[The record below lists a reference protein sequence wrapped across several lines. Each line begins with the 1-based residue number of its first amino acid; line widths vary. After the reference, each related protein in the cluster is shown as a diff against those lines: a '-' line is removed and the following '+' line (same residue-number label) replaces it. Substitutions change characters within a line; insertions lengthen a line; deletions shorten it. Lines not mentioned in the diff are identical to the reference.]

1 MQSPATAGS
10 RMKLHK
16 SSTKPGLT
24 GLMLGALGVVY
35 GDIGTSPLYALRE
48 AIRAAGNTATNDAR
62 VLGALSLIFWA
73 LLLIVTVK
81 YVLFIMRADHD
92 GEGGI
97 MALLALAREKIPSH
111 APLQL
116 PLVFIGL
123 AGTALFYGDGMI
135 TPAISVLSA
144 IEGLEVATPLLK
156 PVVVPLTLLVL
167 VGLFTFQHLGTA
179 RVGRLF
185 GPILL
190 IWFLVIGLT
199 GLLAILDRPDVM
211 RAVDPAWGLR
221 WLIDHPSVAMPVL
234 GGVFLAVT
242 GGEALYA
249 DMGHF
254 GRTPIRIVWL
264 VFVLPMLLLNYFGQ
278 GALLLGDPAA
288 LANPFFC
295 LVPEWGRL
303 PMVILAAAATVIAS
317 QAVISGAFSAT
328 SQAMQL
334 GFLPRMSVVHTSAR
348 HSGQIFLPAV
358 NRLLMI
364 GVLLLVLLFRS
375 SEQLASAY
383 GIAVT
388 GTMVATSL
396 LAFGV
401 VLPSLWKLP
410 RTPAMVLLAL
420 FLVVDLAFLAANS
433 LKILE
438 GGWFPLAMGAL
449 ILTLMQVWQWG
460 REQSRRAIQAEE
472 IPLFPFLRQFERDP
486 PLRVDGV
493 AVYLAARADT
503 VPHALLQNL
512 RHNWVLHEHV
522 LILTLANVPLPR
534 VPESQR
540 IRLSA
545 LPVGVYKVE
554 VSVGFMESPDIP
566 TILERCRFPDFSFDA
581 REGSFF
587 LSRARL
593 IARERSE
600 GRADWRLGLFITLS
614 RHMRGAASYFRIPH
628 RNVVEMGLQI
638 EL

>member
-1 MQSPATAGS
+1 MITMDGSKQPAWG
-10 RMKLHK
+10 
-16 SSTKPGLT
+16 

-48 AIRAAGNTATNDAR
+48 AIRAAGDVGSSEAR
-62 VLGALSLIFWA
+62 ILGALSLIFWA

-81 YVLFIMRADHD
+81 YVIFIMRADHD

-97 MALLALAREKIPSH
+97 MALLALALETIAPKSPMR
-111 APLQL
+111 APL
-116 PLVFIGL
+116 LVMGL

-144 IEGLEVATPLLK
+144 VEGLEVATPLLK

-167 VGLFTFQHLGTA
+167 VGLFAFQHLGTA
-179 RVGRLF
+179 KVGRLF

-190 IWFLVIGLT
+190 VWFLVIGLT
-199 GLLAILDRPDVM
+199 GLNAILEHPEVL
-211 RAVDPAWGLR
+211 RALDPAWGLR
-221 WLIDHPSVAMPVL
+221 WIIDHPGVAMPVL

-254 GRTPIRIVWL
+254 GPAPIRLVWL
-264 VFVLPMLLLNYFGQ
+264 GLVLPMLLLNYFGQ
-278 GALLLGDPAA
+278 GALLLGDPQAITH
-288 LANPFFC
+288 PFFH
-295 LVPEWGRL
+295 LVPAWGRL

-328 SQAMQL
+328 SQAMRL

-348 HSGQIFLPAV
+348 HAGQIYLPAV

-364 GVLLLVLLFRS
+364 GVLLLVLIFRS
-375 SEQLASAY
+375 SEHLAAAY

-401 VLPSLWKLP
+401 VLPALWKLP
-410 RTPAMVLLAL
+410 KPLTLALLAL
-420 FLVVDLAFLAANS
+420 FLSVDLAFLVANS
-433 LKILE
+433 LKILD
-438 GGWFPLAMGAL
+438 GGWFPLVLGLL
-449 ILTLMQVWQWG
+449 ILGLMHVWQWG

-472 IPLFPFLRQFERDP
+472 IPLEPFLRQFERDP

-493 AVYLAARADT
+493 AVYLAARPDT

-512 RHNWVLHEHV
+512 RHNWVLHQHV
-522 LILTLANVPLPR
+522 IILTLVNAPLPR
-534 VPESQR
+534 VPEAERFHQTP
-540 IRLSA
+540 
-545 LPVGVYKVE
+545 LPLGVHK
-554 VSVGFMESPDIP
+554 VSVAFGFMESPEIP
-566 TILERCRFPDFSFDA
+566 AMLESCRFGDFRFDA

-587 LSRARL
+587 LSRAHFV
-593 IARERSE
+593 ARERSDE
-600 GRADWRLGLFITLS
+600 RADWRLGLFISLS